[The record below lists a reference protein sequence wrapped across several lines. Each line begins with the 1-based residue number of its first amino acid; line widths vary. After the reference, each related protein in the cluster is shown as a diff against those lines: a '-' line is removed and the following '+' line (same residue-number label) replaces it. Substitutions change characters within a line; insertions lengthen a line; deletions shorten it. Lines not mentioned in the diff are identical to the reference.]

1 MDATGS
7 TRKASAAT
15 TLPSGASVGFGVE
28 PGASRTK
35 ARGATWMV
43 SGLIWTLL
51 AGSVVAWAWSLVQDA
66 SVAPSAAV
74 QAVLMPSDAGQVK
87 HLLGAPANR
96 STRLA
101 TPRPK
106 LVLTGV
112 IGNRQQ
118 GHMALL
124 GIENQPPRPFL
135 VGREVLQGYVLKAVD
150 TQQAVLTTPEGDDWT
165 LAMPQVSAAQAG
177 SPATARSTRLVER

>member
-1 MDATGS
+1 M
-7 TRKASAAT
+7 ASAAT
-15 TLPSGASVGFGVE
+15 GLPSGTSAGFGVE

-51 AGSVVAWAWSLVQDA
+51 AGSVVAWAWSLVQGA
-66 SVAPSAAV
+66 SMAPSAAV
-74 QAVLMPSDAGQVK
+74 QAVPVPSEAGRVK

-124 GIENQPPRPFL
+124 GIENQPPKPFL

-150 TQQAVLTTPEGDDWT
+150 TQQAVLTTPDGDDWA
-165 LAMPQVSAAQAG
+165 LAMPQVSASQAG
-177 SPATARSTRLVER
+177 SPVTARSTRRVER